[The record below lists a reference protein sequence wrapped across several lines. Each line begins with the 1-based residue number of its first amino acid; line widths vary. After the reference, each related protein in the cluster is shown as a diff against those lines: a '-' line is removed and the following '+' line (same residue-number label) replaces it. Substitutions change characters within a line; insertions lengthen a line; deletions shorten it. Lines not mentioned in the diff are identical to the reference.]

1 MTVLRGGWDKYFIQ
15 LRSSNFTEKRKIA
28 YCIHAVREVDMSTA
42 SFLSYLVVQ
51 KGNRGGKKS
60 RNEWERFGT
69 KDIKQKR
76 ETQLH
81 SCYSVPVPT
90 PRKPHRE
97 QRSLSI
103 LGFARFST
111 CKKTTS

>member
-1 MTVLRGGWDKYFIQ
+1 MTVLRGGWDKHFIQ
-15 LRSSNFTEKRKIA
+15 LCSSNFTEKRKIA

-51 KGNRGGKKS
+51 KANRKKKS

-81 SCYSVPVPT
+81 SCYSVPS
-90 PRKPHRE
+90 PHAGNLTE
-97 QRSLSI
+97 NKGLFQ
-103 LGFARFST
+103 F
-111 CKKTTS
+111 